1 MRYGVDGLGRPVW
14 VPYKQGARK
23 VMLFGDE
30 NEELIGGGV
39 ETTAKLVD
47 DEWSKAGGDFWWE
60 KRRYDSSEWVFQCLW
75 VDSKSKSIIVVVSFP
90 HVQYLDSLSR
100 LLLQ

>member
-1 MRYGVDGLGRPVW
+1 MKGDPNAIRGRRSGRPVW

-23 VMLFGDE
+23 VVLFSDE

-39 ETTAKLVD
+39 GTTAKLVD

-60 KRRYDSSEWVFQCLW
+60 KTE
-75 VDSKSKSIIVVVSFP
+75 VS
-90 HVQYLDSLSR
+90 Q
-100 LLLQ
+100 Q